1 MALATAGQNAAAA
14 GVAGVIGFLSLH
26 TGDPSTTGANEATG
40 GSPAYARKAVTW
52 AAPGSGQAATG
63 TSAVTFDV
71 PAGTYLW
78 VGGFTLVTAGV
89 WEGAAPLG
97 GAIPFPATV
106 VASTEVFT
114 STGHG
119 LVNNDRAVVFDYM
132 GVGVPAGLVEGTT
145 YFVVGVS
152 GATFQLS
159 LTSGGAAVNVTADG
173 QCWVQKSVPETFTGQ
188 GQLSIPIGSGI
199 IDARAA

>member
-1 MALATAGQNAAAA
+1 MGLATAGQNSAADGIAA
-14 GVAGVIGFLSLH
+14 VIGFLSLH

-52 AAPGSGQAATG
+52 AAAASGQRATG

-78 VGGFTLVTAGV
+78 VGGFSLVTAGTYY
-89 WEGAAPLG
+89 GAGPLG

-106 VASTEVFT
+106 VASTDIFT
-114 STGHG
+114 SAGHG
-119 LVNNDRAVVFDYM
+119 LVNDMRAVVFDSM
-132 GVGVPAGLVEGTT
+132 GTGVPAGLTEGTT
-145 YFVVGVS
+145 YWVVGVS
-152 GATFQLS
+152 GNTFQLS
-159 LTSGGAAVNVTADG
+159 TTQGGAAVNVTADG
-173 QCWVQKSVPETFTGQ
+173 VCWVQKSVPETFNAQ